1 MALVKEE
8 VWDKIEVVGV
18 YKALQLRKK
27 IIIKEDGVQLN
38 SSNWRV
44 ALDCGALDGEG
55 AWVATDL
62 SSYPQEVQDI
72 AAVVWTD
79 AVVAAWK
86 TKLGL

>member
-44 ALDCGALDGEG
+44 SLDCGSLDGDG

>member
-1 MALVKEE
+1 MIYLRTVL
-8 VWDKIEVVGV
+8 DKIEVVGV

-44 ALDCGALDGEG
+44 SLDCGSLDGDG

>member
-38 SSNWRV
+38 SSNWRYPV
-44 ALDCGALDGEG
+44 SPDKNLFLLFFNWFKLISIFIESMPI
-55 AWVATDL
+55 ATNL
-62 SSYPQEVQDI
+62 SKS
-72 AAVVWTD
+72 
-79 AVVAAWK
+79 
-86 TKLGL
+86 LF

>member
-44 ALDCGALDGEG
+44 SLDCGLLDADG

>member
-1 MALVKEE
+1 MALTKEE
-8 VWDKIEVVGV
+8 KYDKIEVVGD

-27 IIIKEDGVQLN
+27 IIVKDDGNVISTAN
-38 SSNWRV
+38 HRV
-44 ALDCGALDGEG
+44 ALDCGSLDGEG